1 MGNGPV
7 EDRSRIGAV
16 NAMGGAVLLV
26 VGTYLHPSKADP
38 NDAPAAF
45 TEYAADP
52 LWVTSHLAQ
61 LLGVVL
67 ILSTLVL
74 LSWKMADGPAAVWA
88 RLGAAGTVGC
98 LAATSVLQAVDGI
111 ALKGMV
117 DAWASAPDQEKASLF
132 QAAFGVRQIEIGLAS
147 ITSLLFGA
155 TVSVYGIALMIDRR
169 HPTWL
174 GVLGIASGSL
184 TLVAGMVM
192 AYTGFSAVAMAISMP
207 SSLLLLAWIIGVG
220 VFMWPPR

>member
-1 MGNGPV
+1 MDRWK
-7 EDRSRIGAV
+7 DRSRIGAV
-16 NAMGGAVLLV
+16 SAMAGAVLLV
-26 VGTYLHPSKADP
+26 VGTSLHPSKADS
-38 NDAPAAF
+38 NDALAAF
-45 TEYAADP
+45 TEYAADQ
-52 LWVTSHLAQ
+52 LWVTSHVAQ
-61 LLGVVL
+61 LLGIVL
-67 ILSTLVL
+67 ILSALVL
-74 LSWKMADGPAAVWA
+74 LSWKMADGPAAQWA
-88 RLGAAGTVGC
+88 CLGAAGTVGC

-147 ITSLLFGA
+147 ITSLLSGA

-169 HPTWL
+169 GPTWL
-174 GVLGIASGSL
+174 EVLGIASGSL